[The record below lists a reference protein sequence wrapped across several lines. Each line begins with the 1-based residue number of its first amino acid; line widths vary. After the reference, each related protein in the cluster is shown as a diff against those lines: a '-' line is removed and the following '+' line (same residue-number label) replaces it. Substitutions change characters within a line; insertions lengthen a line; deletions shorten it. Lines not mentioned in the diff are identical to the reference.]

1 MTQLLASSHRCR
13 AQILSRRFG
22 AVVVAG
28 CFRAEQKRKTK
39 KGAAPKVEFRRADAG
54 TDLSDVGSTSSRGR
68 SRRNDPA
75 SPMDKPK
82 VPVGFSSE
90 VDTGSRQENA
100 SNKKQSP
107 VLIPSKPG

>member
-1 MTQLLASSHRCR
+1 MLDGDHCDA
-13 AQILSRRFG
+13 A
-22 AVVVAG
+22 
-28 CFRAEQKRKTK
+28 RAETIRPS
-39 KGAAPKVEFRRADAG
+39 PK
-54 TDLSDVGSTSSRGR
+54 
-68 SRRNDPA
+68 
-75 SPMDKPK
+75 DKPK

>member
-54 TDLSDVGSTSSRGR
+54 ADLMLDGDHCDAARAETIR
-68 SRRNDPA
+68 P
-75 SPMDKPK
+75 SPKDKPK